1 MSFIV
6 VERTVIAAH
15 VLAAFATGIFEHN
28 LITAQR
34 QISAVADPVML
45 ISKRHYLSPPHPVP
59 RKITLGALNT
69 RAMGYEQH
77 NGELSP

>member
-15 VLAAFATGIFEHN
+15 VIAAFATVILEHN

-34 QISAVADPVML
+34 QIGSRADSVMF
-45 ISKRHYLSPPHPVP
+45 IIERH
-59 RKITLGALNT
+59 
-69 RAMGYEQH
+69 
-77 NGELSP
+77 